1 MAASRT
7 SFKPGNPGR
16 PVGSKNRIPPIAA
29 RIRVVEELGPRFVE
43 IMRQAAFSRFKS
55 DRRWFAER
63 YASLLPREDSL
74 KVEGK
79 LESLHPLAQRFLSD
93 EKPRMG

>member
-1 MAASRT
+1 
-7 SFKPGNPGR
+7 
-16 PVGSKNRIPPIAA
+16 
-29 RIRVVEELGPRFVE
+29 
-43 IMRQAAFSRFKS
+43 MRQAAFSRFKS